1 MWQENKYIGNMPLA
15 TPPVASAQEA
25 NHAIIWPDPQQQIDR
40 GPVIDVLTE
49 QLRTHYTLYVQIK

>member
-1 MWQENKYIGNMPLA
+1 MALA